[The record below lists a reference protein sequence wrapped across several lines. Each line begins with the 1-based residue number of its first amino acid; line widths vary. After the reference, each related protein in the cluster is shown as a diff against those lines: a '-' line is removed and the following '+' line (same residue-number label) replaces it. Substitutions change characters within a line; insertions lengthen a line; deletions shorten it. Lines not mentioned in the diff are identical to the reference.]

1 MAKKEP
7 AVPADLEVWIEARR
21 RFRLTHAQV
30 QMARELSLNP
40 KTFGKLANHDQEPWK
55 LPLPAFIEECYW
67 KRFKK
72 DRPDRVLSI
81 EDVAAVRRA
90 KQGRRRQDR
99 SKVDGQFALAAGPV
113 VCSTSI
119 EETPPVRICTD

>member
-7 AVPADLEVWIEARR
+7 AIPVDLAVWIEARR
-21 RFRLTHAQV
+21 RYRLSHAQV
-30 QMARELSLNP
+30 QMARELGLNP
-40 KTFGKLANHDQEPWK
+40 KKFGKLANHDQEPWK
-55 LPLPAFIEECYW
+55 LPLPEFIEECYW

-81 EDVAAVRRA
+81 EDVAAARKA
-90 KQGRRRQDR
+90 KQGRLRQDR
-99 SKVDGQFALAAGPV
+99 SKVDGQFTLAAGPL